1 MCGRRQGEAAGAVVA
16 EGRRPFVVDLG
27 PSNSGSRPR
36 KEKGHALKGKENL
49 GLSEEMSWAKGPLPL
64 VLKRQAGGGGHGFC
78 GAVLL
83 G

>member
-49 GLSEEMSWAKGPLPL
+49 GLSEEMSWAKAPLPISI
-64 VLKRQAGGGGHGFC
+64 KKTG
-78 GAVLL
+78 
-83 G
+83 

>member
-1 MCGRRQGEAAGAVVA
+1 MCGRRQGEAA
-16 EGRRPFVVDLG
+16 EGRRPFAVDLG
-27 PSNSGSRPR
+27 PSNSAFGPR
-36 KEKGHALKGKENL
+36 KEKGQALKGNKNL

-64 VLKRQAGGGGHGFC
+64 VLKRQAGEGHGFC